1 MTYCSLRRNRYVFLL
16 FVTKEGYSQDQQHP
30 VFCSTR
36 EDEVWRLLCQK
47 ADRGPR
53 KEAGIRL
60 CFATMSSLYDVSC
73 FAAGL
78 AGNVFALALFLSP
91 VPTFKRVLKA
101 KSTEQFDGLP
111 YLLSLLNCCICLWYG
126 LPWVSDGGR
135 ALVATV
141 NCTGALFQ
149 LAYISLFIFYADS
162 RTTRLKVAGLLVLV
176 VFAFALIAHASIA
189 FFDQPLRQLFVG
201 SVSMASLVSMFAS
214 PLAVMGVVVRT
225 ECVEFMPFY
234 LSLSTFLMS
243 ASFAVYGL
251 LLRDF
256 FIYFPNG
263 LGVIL
268 GAMQLVL
275 YAYYS
280 RRWKSSDSSA
290 PLLA

>member
-1 MTYCSLRRNRYVFLL
+1 
-16 FVTKEGYSQDQQHP
+16 
-30 VFCSTR
+30 
-36 EDEVWRLLCQK
+36 
-47 ADRGPR
+47 
-53 KEAGIRL
+53 
-60 CFATMSSLYDVSC
+60 MSSLYDISC

-126 LPWVSDGGR
+126 LPWVSGGGGR

-141 NCTGALFQ
+141 NGTGALFQ

-162 RTTRLKVAGLLVLV
+162 RTTRLKITGLLVLV

-189 FFDQPLRQLFVG
+189 LFDQPVRQLFVG

-214 PLAVMGVVVRT
+214 PLAVMGLVIRT

-234 LSLSTFLMS
+234 LSVSTFLMS
-243 ASFAVYGL
+243 ASFAMYGL

-280 RRWKSSDSSA
+280 RRWKNSDSSA

>member
-1 MTYCSLRRNRYVFLL
+1 
-16 FVTKEGYSQDQQHP
+16 
-30 VFCSTR
+30 
-36 EDEVWRLLCQK
+36 
-47 ADRGPR
+47 
-53 KEAGIRL
+53 
-60 CFATMSSLYDVSC
+60 
-73 FAAGL
+73 
-78 AGNVFALALFLSP
+78 NVFALALFLSP

-256 FIYFPNG
+256 FIY
-263 LGVIL
+263 
-268 GAMQLVL
+268 
-275 YAYYS
+275 
-280 RRWKSSDSSA
+280 
-290 PLLA
+290 